1 MIEQRIDLPSDSA
14 GTQQHLKSLHF
25 GQSGNGRKVYIQ
37 ASLHADELPGMLVAQ
52 VLRQRLL
59 EAEQAGRVLGE
70 VVLVPVANPIGLAQT
85 ALYKQMGRF
94 DVSTGINFNRNFPQ
108 WFEPVRD
115 AIRGLLGS
123 DADANKRLIRS
134 TLRRFLESLEPQT
147 ASEALKRELML
158 LAYDADVVLDLHCD
172 FESVMHLYTQ
182 TPCWPGIEPLA
193 RLLGCQAVLLN
204 QQAGGHSFDEACG
217 GPWWQLAE
225 HFGPEFPIPQGCLD
239 VTVELRG
246 QRDVSHAYAQ
256 ADAQAILDYLVHLGV
271 IAGPSP
277 TLPPLPCAP
286 TPLAGSENIKA
297 PHAGIVVFHREPGE
311 RLRAGDVVCD
321 IIEPLSGRSTAIA
334 CSVDGVLY
342 SRALQRYTTRGMD
355 LADVAGSEPI
365 RTGWL
370 LSP

>member
-1 MIEQRIDLPSDSA
+1 MIEQRIDLPCDSA

-25 GQSGNGRKVYIQ
+25 GAKGDAGKVYIQ

-52 VLRQRLL
+52 VLRQRLQQL
-59 EAEQAGRVLGE
+59 EQHGALVGE

-85 ALYKQMGRF
+85 LLYKSLGRF
-94 DVSTGINFNRNFPQ
+94 DASTGINFNRHFPQ
-108 WFEPVRD
+108 WFESVRD
-115 AIRGLLGS
+115 AVKGLLGS
-123 DADANKRLIRS
+123 DAESNKRLIRS
-134 TLRRFLESLEPQT
+134 ALRRTLEALEPQT
-147 ASEALKRELML
+147 ATDALKRELML
-158 LAYDADVVLDLHCD
+158 LAHDADVVLDLHCD

-182 TPCWPGIEPLA
+182 TPCWAGIEPLA

-225 HFGPEFPIPQGCLD
+225 HFGPECPIPQGCLD

-246 QRDVSHAYAQ
+246 QRDVSHTYAQ

-271 IAGPSP
+271 IAGQSP
-277 TLPPLPCAP
+277 KLPPLPCSP

-311 RLRAGDVVCD
+311 RVQAGDVICD
-321 IIEPLSGRSTAIA
+321 LVDPLSGRSTTMT
-334 CSVDGVLY
+334 CSVSGVLY
-342 SRALQRYTTRGMD
+342 SRALQRYATRGMD